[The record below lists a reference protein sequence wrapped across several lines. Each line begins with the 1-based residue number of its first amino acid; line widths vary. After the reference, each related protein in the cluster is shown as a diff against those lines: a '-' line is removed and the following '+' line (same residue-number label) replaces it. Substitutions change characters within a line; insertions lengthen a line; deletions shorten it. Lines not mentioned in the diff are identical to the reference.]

1 MKVNIKDVEDKL
13 ASNKIRRY
21 MYVLKVNEDTIARKV
36 FNMKPKEKC
45 LRG

>member
-1 MKVNIKDVEDKL
+1 MNIKDMEDKL

-21 MYVLKVNEDTIARKV
+21 IYVLKVNEDTIGKKG

>member
-1 MKVNIKDVEDKL
+1 MKMNIKDLEDKL

-21 MYVLKVNEDTIARKV
+21 IYVLKVNEDAIAEKV

>member
-1 MKVNIKDVEDKL
+1 MEDKL

-21 MYVLKVNEDTIARKV
+21 IYFLKVKEDTIAKKF